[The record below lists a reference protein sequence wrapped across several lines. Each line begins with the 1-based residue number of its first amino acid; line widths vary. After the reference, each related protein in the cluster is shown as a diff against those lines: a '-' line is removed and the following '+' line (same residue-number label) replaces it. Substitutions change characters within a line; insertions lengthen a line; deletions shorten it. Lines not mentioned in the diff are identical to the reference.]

1 MFDNIKVFIL
11 MCLNKLGLYTK
22 TQYEEVDGAFQ
33 YCQKLLE
40 DESYTAN
47 YFVAEADS
55 VRAKSLWAR
64 ACVIS
69 YTNHIHFL
77 AEQLEGQ
84 SELTDKLNLLVE
96 ALYSD
101 LEDERKKVEI
111 LTEQLIEKRKR
122 K

>member
-22 TQYEEVDGAFQ
+22 SQYEDRGKSNLLLKDAF
-33 YCQKLLE
+33 LE
-40 DESYTAN
+40 ASLN
-47 YFVAEADS
+47 YVS
-55 VRAKSLWAR
+55 SLFKR
-64 ACVIS
+64 YEIKQEL
-69 YTNHIHFL
+69 NFFIK
-77 AEQLEGQ
+77 QLEGQ